1 MEGKGLKVNVDKTKV
16 MVCGESAMIQKQTC
30 KWPCAICA
38 KGVGRNSIQCGKCTL
53 WVHKRCSGIKG
64 SLVVKGKD
72 LSVRDAS
79 REKRRRKGKAKL

>member
-1 MEGKGLKVNVDKTKV
+1 M
-16 MVCGESAMIQKQTC
+16 
-30 KWPCAICA
+30 
-38 KGVGRNSIQCGKCTL
+38 